1 MLVKLHNVL
10 SIFLGL
16 GGFNAHV
23 WAFLLLYVIYLVTY
37 RPWEGILIVFA
48 EPFSVNMYMER

>member
-1 MLVKLHNVL
+1 MFGH
-10 SIFLGL
+10 
-16 GGFNAHV
+16 
-23 WAFLLLYVIYLVTY
+23 FLLLDVIYLVTY